1 MLSLWTAFKSSKLM
15 GYLIV
20 AFAAIGAV
28 VIVLARAF
36 GAGRAAEKAAQAER
50 VSDMRR
56 EADEVERMV
65 DRAGDGELDELRR
78 KWTRQ

>member
-1 MLSLWTAFKSSKLM
+1 MTAFLSGIWSKVL
-15 GYLIV
+15 V
-20 AFAAIGAV
+20 VAAIVGAV
-28 VIVLARAF
+28 LAAIF
-36 GAGRAAEKAAQAER
+36 KLKAAGRAQERADQAER
-50 VSDMRR
+50 EHRIRR

>member
-36 GAGRAAEKAAQAER
+36 GAGRAAEKAAAQGQIIK
-50 VSDMRR
+50 D
-56 EADEVERMV
+56 VETRHEI
-65 DRAGDGELDELRR
+65 DRAVAGDPDPADSLRKR
-78 KWTRQ
+78 WSRD